1 MNLESGGIEP
11 NYIKID
17 FKNRI
22 KFINEN
28 DINEDNLDLEAVIES
43 FTQQI
48 TLEELNSFIY
58 KLIPKN
64 RNDIYKLNIEQS
76 KQYIKQYPYT
86 EQNLIDSVN
95 RILASDFKSNF
106 VFNKQNLEDVCRV
119 ISHAFS
125 SIKKFDINNEKN
137 LLERIKNIKL
147 NEKDIFNMYIDIE
160 MMNEK
165 KSERTNRIR
174 KNLRAKFYGNQNQ
187 IYFNSTGN
195 LQMIHSLKKEEID
208 IKTSKSRKNKSKLYE
223 IYSLN
228 NENEN
233 NSEDEDEG
241 EGEITQ
247 KFKKVFKKI
256 KQKCI
261 ELMDDK
267 NKSSENITKI
277 KKNNKKLLNEDNK
290 ILVTKEYF
298 IYPENNYG
306 LNNDKN
312 LELPLELIILL
323 KKFEKI
329 KILTFQIR
337 DTDEKSVKENIYLLL
352 NINLLF
358 SNFNEL
364 KIDFND
370 EELQKKLNKIYE
382 MRGQILYYKFKKD
395 LRIVQYLQDYKART
409 INCWE
414 PEGDIIF
421 LKEDNNDNDI
431 KYKYTS
437 FGNDY
442 ILGENPFENTD
453 FFGNNLK
460 KIIDDNDNS
469 YYSIPDK
476 IINIGYILPK
486 EEGNNNIIK
495 NEIIDEYDDDMSD
508 EDSTLY
514 KSYISNRTSSEYQRY
529 ENKSFIAP
537 IIKNKSL
544 TNLESQQ
551 LLIKSNNYGKR
562 KRKRTTPEMIY
573 LFIKENIS
581 PFEMIFIYS
590 YFLDKISKIKTLSLY
605 FNDSYSLETEFFLK
619 NEESKFDGF
628 HFLFFINKI
637 KELNEVNI
645 SFNSLDNRSF
655 ENILGIIALNEN
667 ISILRINFFTPDIN
681 FNIASLLKLCS
692 MMKLS
697 LQSLFKEQIINYINE
712 RNEKDLEMEYFIL
725 NHKLDFFYEKNIC
738 CLFNII
744 KKNINNY
751 EEIVFRFD
759 FPILILSCDK
769 YIIII
774 IKFIM
779 NLLNLITYT
788 KNRIKAFKII
798 SPKLILNGKIT
809 PSLRYLFKELNTYN
823 NNNTYEYNQ
832 TLKELTLRCKI
843 SGIPNIFNICFNKLT
858 IISIG
863 DLDFESFNGF
873 LNDYKKNLN
882 EMENLISLKIGLN
895 NTIIS
900 YEKIENT
907 IKEFI
912 DTNSKNLKEKILFSF
927 LEIEN
932 IEQIND
938 LRIYVQRSKIEKLV
952 VQISSNNSYLLNSS
966 EMELNEKNKME
977 LKSLYFIMTQE
988 QYKKLAKT
996 KIINNLRKFFKKN
1009 KHKVVVC
1016 KPYFPSYDL

>member
-22 KFINEN
+22 KFINEK

-174 KNLRAKFYGNQNQ
+174 NNLRAKFYGNQNQ

-395 LRIVQYLQDYKART
+395 LRIVQYLQNYKART

-495 NEIIDEYDDDMSD
+495 NEIIDEYDDDISD

-551 LLIKSNNYGKR
+551 LLIKSNNYGKK

-759 FPILILSCDK
+759 YPILILSCDK

-863 DLDFESFNGF
+863 DLDSESFNGF

>member
-22 KFINEN
+22 KFINEK

-174 KNLRAKFYGNQNQ
+174 NNLRAKFYGNQNQ

-395 LRIVQYLQDYKART
+395 LRIVQYLQNYKART

-495 NEIIDEYDDDMSD
+495 NEIIDEYDDDISD

-551 LLIKSNNYGKR
+551 LLIKSNNYGKK

-759 FPILILSCDK
+759 YPILILSCDK

-788 KNRIKAFKII
+788 KNRIKTFKII

>member
-86 EQNLIDSVN
+86 EKNLIDSVN

-106 VFNKQNLEDVCRV
+106 VFNKKNLEDVCRV

-174 KNLRAKFYGNQNQ
+174 NNLRAKFYGNQNQ

-228 NENEN
+228 NENDN
-233 NSEDEDEG
+233 NSEDED

-256 KQKCI
+256 KQICI

-267 NKSSENITKI
+267 NKSSENNIQI
-277 KKNNKKLLNEDNK
+277 KKKNKKLLNEDNK

-370 EELQKKLNKIYE
+370 EELQKKLNNIYE

-421 LKEDNNDNDI
+421 LKENNNDNDI
-431 KYKYTS
+431 KYKYSS

-551 LLIKSNNYGKR
+551 LLIKSNNYGKK

-605 FNDSYSLETEFFLK
+605 FNDSYALETEFFLK

>member
-1 MNLESGGIEP
+1 MNLESDGIES
-11 NYIKID
+11 NYIKLD

-22 KFINEN
+22 EFINEK
-28 DINEDNLDLEAVIES
+28 DINEENSDLEAVLES

-48 TLEELNSFIY
+48 ELEELNSFIY

-76 KQYIKQYPYT
+76 ILYTKQFPYT

-106 VFNKQNLEDVCRV
+106 VFNKQNLEDVCR
-119 ISHAFS
+119 IMSHAFS
-125 SIKKFDINNEKN
+125 SIKKFNINNEKN

-174 KNLRAKFYGNQNQ
+174 NNLRAKFYGNQNP

-195 LQMIHSLKKEEID
+195 LSMIHSLKKEKKQKND
-208 IKTSKSRKNKSKLYE
+208 TKTSKSRKNKSKLYE

-228 NENEN
+228 NENDN
-233 NSEDEDEG
+233 NEDKEEE
-241 EGEITQ
+241 EGEITY
-247 KFKKVFKKI
+247 KFKQVFKKI
-256 KQKCI
+256 KKKCLGLI
-261 ELMDDK
+261 DET
-267 NKSSENITKI
+267 NKSSNEI
-277 KKNNKKLLNEDNK
+277 KKSNKKLLNEDNK

-329 KILTFQIR
+329 KTLTFQIK
-337 DTDEKSVKENIYLLL
+337 DTDEKSVKENIYILL

-358 SNFNEL
+358 SNFYEL
-364 KIDFND
+364 KIDLND
-370 EELQKKLNKIYE
+370 EELQKKINNIYE

-395 LRIVQYLQDYKART
+395 LRIVQYFQDYKTRT
-409 INCWE
+409 INCWV

-421 LKEDNNDNDI
+421 LKENNIDNDI
-431 KYKYTS
+431 RYKYTS

-442 ILGENPFENTD
+442 ILGENPFENSD

-469 YYSIPDK
+469 YYNIPDK
-476 IINIGYILPK
+476 ITNIEYIMPK
-486 EEGNNNIIK
+486 EEGNNNFIK
-495 NEIIDEYDDDMSD
+495 NEVINEYDDDISD
-508 EDSTLY
+508 EDSSLY
-514 KSYISNRTSSEYQRY
+514 RSYISNRAPSKYQRY
-529 ENKSFIAP
+529 DNKSFIAP

-551 LLIKSNNYGKR
+551 FLIKSNNYGKR
-562 KRKRTTPEMIY
+562 KRKRTTPELLY

-590 YFLDKISKIKTLSLY
+590 YFLDKIPKIKTLSLY
-605 FNDSYSLETEFFLK
+605 FNDSFSLETEFFLK
-619 NEESKFDGF
+619 NEESKFEGF
-628 HFLFFINKI
+628 HFLFFTNRI

-655 ENILGIIALNEN
+655 ENILGIIALNKN
-667 ISILRINFFTPDIN
+667 ISILRINFFTPNIN

-692 MMKLS
+692 IMKLS
-697 LQSLFKEQIINYINE
+697 LQTLFKEQIINDINE
-712 RNEKDLEMEYFIL
+712 RNEKDLEMEYFII
-725 NHKLDFFYEKNIC
+725 NHKLDYFFEKNIC

-744 KKNINNY
+744 KNNINSY
-751 EEIVFRFD
+751 EEIIFRFD
-759 FPILILSCDK
+759 LPLLILSCDK

-779 NLLNLITYT
+779 NILNLITYT
-788 KNRIKAFKII
+788 KNKIKTLKII
-798 SPKLILNGKIT
+798 SPELILNGKIT
-809 PSLRYLFKELNTYN
+809 PSLRYLFKELNLYN
-823 NNNTYEYNQ
+823 NNTNEYNQ
-832 TLKELTLRCKI
+832 TLKELTLKCKI
-843 SGIPNIFNICFNKLT
+843 SAIPNLFNFCFNGLT
-858 IISIG
+858 SISIG
-863 DLDFESFNGF
+863 DLDLESFNGF
-873 LNDYKKNLN
+873 LDDYKRYLK
-882 EMENLISLKIGLN
+882 EMKNLISLKIGIN
-895 NTIIS
+895 NSIIS
-900 YEKIENT
+900 YEKIENK

-912 DTNSKNLKEKILFSF
+912 DTNSINLKEKILFSF
-927 LEIEN
+927 LDMDN
-932 IEQIND
+932 IEQLND
-938 LRIYVQRSKIEKLV
+938 LRIYVQRSNIEKLV

-966 EMELNEKNKME
+966 EMEINEKNKIE
-977 LKSLYFIMTQE
+977 LKSLYFIMTKE
-988 QYKKLAKT
+988 HYKKLAKT

-1009 KHKVVVC
+1009 KHKIVVC

>member
-22 KFINEN
+22 KFINEK

-174 KNLRAKFYGNQNQ
+174 NNLRAKFYGNQNQ

-228 NENEN
+228 NENDN

-395 LRIVQYLQDYKART
+395 LRIVQYLQNYKART

-495 NEIIDEYDDDMSD
+495 NEIIDEYDDDISD

-759 FPILILSCDK
+759 YPILILSCDK

-788 KNRIKAFKII
+788 KNRIKTFKII

-912 DTNSKNLKEKILFSF
+912 DTNSQNLKEKILFSF

>member
-22 KFINEN
+22 KFINEK

-174 KNLRAKFYGNQNQ
+174 NNLRAKFYGNQNQ

-228 NENEN
+228 NENDN

-370 EELQKKLNKIYE
+370 EELQKKLNNIYE

-551 LLIKSNNYGKR
+551 LLIKSNNYGKK

-788 KNRIKAFKII
+788 KNRIKTFKII

>member
-22 KFINEN
+22 KFINEK

-174 KNLRAKFYGNQNQ
+174 NNLRAKFYGNQNQ

-495 NEIIDEYDDDMSD
+495 NEIIDEYDDDISD

-551 LLIKSNNYGKR
+551 LLIKSNNYGKK

-788 KNRIKAFKII
+788 KNRIKTFKII

>member
-1 MNLESGGIEP
+1 MDLESGGIEP
-11 NYIKID
+11 NYIKLD

-22 KFINEN
+22 KFINEK

-174 KNLRAKFYGNQNQ
+174 NNLRAKFYGNQNQ

-495 NEIIDEYDDDMSD
+495 NEIIDEYDDDISD

-551 LLIKSNNYGKR
+551 LLIKSNNYGKK

-788 KNRIKAFKII
+788 KNRIKTFKII

>member
-495 NEIIDEYDDDMSD
+495 NEIIDEYDDDISD

-551 LLIKSNNYGKR
+551 LLIKSNNYGKK

-788 KNRIKAFKII
+788 KNRIKTFKII

>member
-1 MNLESGGIEP
+1 MNLENGGIEP

-22 KFINEN
+22 KFINEK

-174 KNLRAKFYGNQNQ
+174 NNLRAKFYGNQNQ

-551 LLIKSNNYGKR
+551 LLIKSNNYGKK

-759 FPILILSCDK
+759 YPILILSCDK

>member
-1 MNLESGGIEP
+1 
-11 NYIKID
+11 
-17 FKNRI
+17 
-22 KFINEN
+22 
-28 DINEDNLDLEAVIES
+28 
-43 FTQQI
+43 
-48 TLEELNSFIY
+48 
-58 KLIPKN
+58 
-64 RNDIYKLNIEQS
+64 
-76 KQYIKQYPYT
+76 
-86 EQNLIDSVN
+86 
-95 RILASDFKSNF
+95 
-106 VFNKQNLEDVCRV
+106 
-119 ISHAFS
+119 
-125 SIKKFDINNEKN
+125 
-137 LLERIKNIKL
+137 
-147 NEKDIFNMYIDIE
+147 
-160 MMNEK
+160 
-165 KSERTNRIR
+165 
-174 KNLRAKFYGNQNQ
+174 
-187 IYFNSTGN
+187 
-195 LQMIHSLKKEEID
+195 
-208 IKTSKSRKNKSKLYE
+208 
-223 IYSLN
+223 
-228 NENEN
+228 
-233 NSEDEDEG
+233 
-241 EGEITQ
+241 
-247 KFKKVFKKI
+247 
-256 KQKCI
+256 
-261 ELMDDK
+261 
-267 NKSSENITKI
+267 
-277 KKNNKKLLNEDNK
+277 
-290 ILVTKEYF
+290 
-298 IYPENNYG
+298 
-306 LNNDKN
+306 
-312 LELPLELIILL
+312 
-323 KKFEKI
+323 
-329 KILTFQIR
+329 
-337 DTDEKSVKENIYLLL
+337 
-352 NINLLF
+352 
-358 SNFNEL
+358 
-364 KIDFND
+364 
-370 EELQKKLNKIYE
+370 
-382 MRGQILYYKFKKD
+382 
-395 LRIVQYLQDYKART
+395 
-409 INCWE
+409 
-414 PEGDIIF
+414 
-421 LKEDNNDNDI
+421 
-431 KYKYTS
+431 
-437 FGNDY
+437 
-442 ILGENPFENTD
+442 
-453 FFGNNLK
+453 
-460 KIIDDNDNS
+460 
-469 YYSIPDK
+469 
-476 IINIGYILPK
+476 
-486 EEGNNNIIK
+486 
-495 NEIIDEYDDDMSD
+495 
-508 EDSTLY
+508 
-514 KSYISNRTSSEYQRY
+514 
-529 ENKSFIAP
+529 
-537 IIKNKSL
+537 
-544 TNLESQQ
+544 
-551 LLIKSNNYGKR
+551 
-562 KRKRTTPEMIY
+562 
-573 LFIKENIS
+573 
-581 PFEMIFIYS
+581 
-590 YFLDKISKIKTLSLY
+590 
-605 FNDSYSLETEFFLK
+605 
-619 NEESKFDGF
+619 
-628 HFLFFINKI
+628 
-637 KELNEVNI
+637 
-645 SFNSLDNRSF
+645 
-655 ENILGIIALNEN
+655 
-667 ISILRINFFTPDIN
+667 
-681 FNIASLLKLCS
+681 

-759 FPILILSCDK
+759 YPILILSCDK

-788 KNRIKAFKII
+788 KNRIKTFKII

>member
-174 KNLRAKFYGNQNQ
+174 NNLRAKFYGNQNQ

-337 DTDEKSVKENIYLLL
+337 DTDEKSVKENIYILL

-370 EELQKKLNKIYE
+370 EELQKKLNNIYE

-495 NEIIDEYDDDMSD
+495 NEIIDEYDDDISD

-551 LLIKSNNYGKR
+551 LLIKSNNYGKK

-788 KNRIKAFKII
+788 KNRIKTFKII

>member
-1 MNLESGGIEP
+1 M
-11 NYIKID
+11 
-17 FKNRI
+17 
-22 KFINEN
+22 
-28 DINEDNLDLEAVIES
+28 
-43 FTQQI
+43 
-48 TLEELNSFIY
+48 
-58 KLIPKN
+58 
-64 RNDIYKLNIEQS
+64 
-76 KQYIKQYPYT
+76 
-86 EQNLIDSVN
+86 
-95 RILASDFKSNF
+95 
-106 VFNKQNLEDVCRV
+106 
-119 ISHAFS
+119 
-125 SIKKFDINNEKN
+125 
-137 LLERIKNIKL
+137 
-147 NEKDIFNMYIDIE
+147 
-160 MMNEK
+160 
-165 KSERTNRIR
+165 
-174 KNLRAKFYGNQNQ
+174 
-187 IYFNSTGN
+187 
-195 LQMIHSLKKEEID
+195 
-208 IKTSKSRKNKSKLYE
+208 
-223 IYSLN
+223 YSLN
-228 NENEN
+228 NENDN
-233 NSEDEDEG
+233 NEDEEEG
-241 EGEITQ
+241 EGEITY
-247 KFKKVFKKI
+247 KFKKIFRKI

-261 ELMDDK
+261 GLMEDK
-267 NKSSENITKI
+267 NKSSENYNQI
-277 KKNNKKLLNEDNK
+277 KKSNKKLLNEDNK

-337 DTDEKSVKENIYLLL
+337 DTDEKSVKENIYILL
-352 NINLLF
+352 NIHLLF

-370 EELQKKLNKIYE
+370 EELQKKINNIYE
-382 MRGQILYYKFKKD
+382 MRGQILYNKFKKD

-421 LKEDNNDNDI
+421 MKEDNNDI

-442 ILGENPFENTD
+442 ILGENPFENSD

-460 KIIDDNDNS
+460 KIIDNNDNS
-469 YYSIPDK
+469 YYSTPDK
-476 IINIGYILPK
+476 IINVGYILPK
-486 EEGNNNIIK
+486 EEGNNNYIK
-495 NEIIDEYDDDMSD
+495 NEIIDEYEDDISD
-508 EDSTLY
+508 EDSSLY
-514 KSYISNRTSSEYQRY
+514 RSYISNRASSEYQRY

-537 IIKNKSL
+537 IIKNNSL
-544 TNLESQQ
+544 TNLQSEQ
-551 LLIKSNNYGKR
+551 LLKKSNIYGKR
-562 KRKRTTPEMIY
+562 KRKRTTPEMLY

-590 YFLDKISKIKTLSLY
+590 YFLDKISKLKTLSLY

-637 KELNEVNI
+637 KELNEINI

-667 ISILRINFFTPDIN
+667 ISILRINFFTPYIN

-843 SGIPNIFNICFNKLT
+843 SGIPNIFNICFNRLT
-858 IISIG
+858 SISIG
-863 DLDFESFNGF
+863 DLDFESFNSF
-873 LNDYKKNLN
+873 LNDYKRNLN
-882 EMENLISLKIGLN
+882 KMENLISLKIGIN

>member
-1 MNLESGGIEP
+1 MNLENGGIEP

-174 KNLRAKFYGNQNQ
+174 NNLRAKFYGNQNQ

-551 LLIKSNNYGKR
+551 LLIKSNNYGKK

-759 FPILILSCDK
+759 YPILILSCDK

>member
-22 KFINEN
+22 KFINEK

-174 KNLRAKFYGNQNQ
+174 NNLRAKFYGNQNQ

-495 NEIIDEYDDDMSD
+495 NEIIDEYDDDISD

-788 KNRIKAFKII
+788 KNRIKTFKII

>member
-22 KFINEN
+22 KFINEK

-174 KNLRAKFYGNQNQ
+174 NNLRAKFYGNQNQ

-228 NENEN
+228 NENDN

-370 EELQKKLNKIYE
+370 EELQKKLNNIYE

-421 LKEDNNDNDI
+421 LKENNNDNDI
-431 KYKYTS
+431 KYKYSS

-495 NEIIDEYDDDMSD
+495 NEIIDEYDDDISD

-551 LLIKSNNYGKR
+551 LLIKSNNYGKK

-788 KNRIKAFKII
+788 KNRIKTFKII

>member
-788 KNRIKAFKII
+788 KNRIKTFKII

>member
-823 NNNTYEYNQ
+823 NNIYEYNQ

>member
-174 KNLRAKFYGNQNQ
+174 NNLRAKFYGNQNQ

-395 LRIVQYLQDYKART
+395 LRIVQYLQNYKART

-495 NEIIDEYDDDMSD
+495 NEIIDEYDDDISD

-551 LLIKSNNYGKR
+551 LLIKSNNYGKK

-759 FPILILSCDK
+759 YPILILSCDK

-788 KNRIKAFKII
+788 KNRIKTFKII

-932 IEQIND
+932 IEQINN

>member
-22 KFINEN
+22 KFINEK

-174 KNLRAKFYGNQNQ
+174 NNLRAKFYGNQNQ

-228 NENEN
+228 NENDN

-421 LKEDNNDNDI
+421 LKENNNDNDI
-431 KYKYTS
+431 KYKYSS

-551 LLIKSNNYGKR
+551 LLIKSNNYGKK

-788 KNRIKAFKII
+788 KNRIKTFKII

>member
-22 KFINEN
+22 KFINEK

-174 KNLRAKFYGNQNQ
+174 NNLRAKFYGNQNQ

-228 NENEN
+228 NENDN

-370 EELQKKLNKIYE
+370 EELQKKLNNIYE

-431 KYKYTS
+431 KYKYSS

-495 NEIIDEYDDDMSD
+495 NEIIDEYDDDISD

-551 LLIKSNNYGKR
+551 LLIKSNNYGKK

-788 KNRIKAFKII
+788 KNRIKTFKII

>member
-76 KQYIKQYPYT
+76 KQYIKTYPYT

-119 ISHAFS
+119 ISHAFL

-277 KKNNKKLLNEDNK
+277 KKNNNKLLNEDNK

-495 NEIIDEYDDDMSD
+495 NEIIDEYDDDISD

-551 LLIKSNNYGKR
+551 LLIKSNNYGKK

-788 KNRIKAFKII
+788 KNRIKTFKII

-823 NNNTYEYNQ
+823 NNIYEYNQ

>member
-174 KNLRAKFYGNQNQ
+174 NNLRAKFYGNQNQ

-228 NENEN
+228 NENDN

-267 NKSSENITKI
+267 NKSSENNIQI
-277 KKNNKKLLNEDNK
+277 KKKNKKLLNEDNK

-495 NEIIDEYDDDMSD
+495 NEIIDEYDDDISD

-551 LLIKSNNYGKR
+551 LLIKSNNYGKK

-823 NNNTYEYNQ
+823 NNIYEYNQ

-977 LKSLYFIMTQE
+977 LKSLYFIMTQK

>member
-11 NYIKID
+11 NYIKLD

-22 KFINEN
+22 KFINEK

-256 KQKCI
+256 KQICI

-495 NEIIDEYDDDMSD
+495 NEIIDEYDDDISD

-823 NNNTYEYNQ
+823 NNIYEYNQ

-988 QYKKLAKT
+988 QYKKLAKA

>member
-22 KFINEN
+22 KFINEK

-495 NEIIDEYDDDMSD
+495 NEIIDEYDDDISD

-551 LLIKSNNYGKR
+551 LLIKSNNYGKK

-788 KNRIKAFKII
+788 KNRIKTFKII

>member
-174 KNLRAKFYGNQNQ
+174 NNLRAKFYGNQNQ

-495 NEIIDEYDDDMSD
+495 NEIIDEYDDDISD

-788 KNRIKAFKII
+788 KNRIKTFKII

>member
-174 KNLRAKFYGNQNQ
+174 NNLRAKFYGNQNQ

-395 LRIVQYLQDYKART
+395 LRIVQYLQNYKART

-495 NEIIDEYDDDMSD
+495 NEIIDEYDDDISD

-551 LLIKSNNYGKR
+551 LLIKSNNYGKK

-759 FPILILSCDK
+759 YPILILSCDK

-788 KNRIKAFKII
+788 KNRIKTFKII

-823 NNNTYEYNQ
+823 NNNIYEYNQ

-932 IEQIND
+932 IEQINN